1 MIIKGLRYCFYMM
14 TMRLKGIK
22 YNRLKKSMGTNC
34 SEQYMK
40 KLLKDWVLFTKE
52 ITEMNIETIGSENI
66 PNEPCV
72 FIANHQ
78 SILDIPT
85 IFISNNKDIKFIGK
99 KELLKTPFI
108 GYWFKKGIAI
118 PIDRENPRE
127 AIKSINE
134 SIESI
139 KNGYSIAIFPEGTR
153 SKTSEVL
160 DFKKGSFRIAVKS
173 KAPIVPVSIIGTERT
188 FKNKLKITPSK
199 VKIIYDR
206 PIYTDNLSK
215 EELKNIHNITRDIII
230 KNKEKHLN

>member
-1 MIIKGLRYCFYMM
+1 MIIKGLKYCFYMM
-14 TMRLKGIK
+14 TMRLKGFK
-22 YNRLKKSMGTNC
+22 YNKLKKNMGSDC

-40 KLLKDWVLFTKE
+40 KILKEWVLFTKE
-52 ITEMNIETIGSENI
+52 ITEMNIEIIGLENI

-108 GYWFKKGIAI
+108 GYWFKKGLAI
-118 PIDRENPRE
+118 PLDRDNPRE

-139 KNGYSIAIFPEGTR
+139 KNGHSIAIFPEGTR
-153 SKTSEVL
+153 SKTSKVL
-160 DFKKGSFRIAVKS
+160 DFKKGSFKIATKS
-173 KAPIVPVSIIGTERT
+173 KAPIIPVSIIGTEKT
-188 FKNKLKITPSK
+188 FKTKMKITPSE
-199 VKIIYDR
+199 VKIIYDK

-215 EELKNIHNITRDIII
+215 DELKNIHNITRDIII
-230 KNKEKHLN
+230 KNKEKYSN